1 MSYIVISVITALL
14 LMFQNVDTLT
24 LIRALEYWVV
34 VFTFAFAIGLLLYL
48 TSNQARRVSNVIE
61 SLITIALSIAF
72 LVVVNNL
79 SLDNNIIDIALI
91 YLYITIAHVV
101 GVRMVNALTV

>member
-1 MSYIVISVITALL
+1 
-14 LMFQNVDTLT
+14 MFQNVDTLT